1 MVEATSKY
9 TSKLITMGTRKREY
23 FAIAPMVDVSDKFFR
38 YLMRRLSKKAF
49 LYTEMINENAVLHS
63 PDKLKGRLL
72 DFTPCQHPVVFQLG
86 GNDPFKMGQAA
97 KIIQDWG
104 YDEVN
109 INCGC
114 PSPKTSAGYFGAVL
128 MNEPRLVA

>member
-1 MVEATSKY
+1 MVEATKY
-9 TSKLITMGTRKREY
+9 TSKLVTFGTRRREY

-38 YLMRRLSKKAF
+38 YLMRRLSRYSF
-49 LYTEMINENAVLHS
+49 LYTEMINENAVLHAK
-63 PDKLKGRLL
+63 DFQLARLL

-86 GNDPFKMGQAA
+86 GNDPYKMGQAA

-114 PSPKTSAGYFGAVL
+114 PSPKTSAGCFGAVL
-128 MNEPRLVA
+128 MFEPKLVA